1 MSSVSSLPAAVFC
14 VSTMSTVSALPSL
27 SAMPF
32 ERATSD
38 DRAGEHWAVLTAEG
52 RAELQV

>member
-1 MSSVSSLPAAVFC
+1 VPAV
-14 VSTMSTVSALPSL
+14 P
-27 SAMPF
+27 AMPSMR
-32 ERATSD
+32 RASG

>member
-1 MSSVSSLPAAVFC
+1 MSSVSSLPAAMFC

-32 ERATSD
+32 ARATSD
-38 DRAGEHWAVLTAEG
+38 DRVGVTVEG